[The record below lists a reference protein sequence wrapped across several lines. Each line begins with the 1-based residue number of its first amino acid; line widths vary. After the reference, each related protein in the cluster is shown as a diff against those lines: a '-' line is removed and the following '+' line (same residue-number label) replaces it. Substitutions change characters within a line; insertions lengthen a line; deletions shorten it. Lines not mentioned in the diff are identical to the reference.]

1 MENPEHSWE
10 MLSGEAH
17 VIVVEVKSAART
29 SKAKT
34 D

>member
-10 MLSGEAH
+10 VLSGEPH
-17 VIVVEVKSAART
+17 VIVVEVKSAARAA
-29 SKAKT
+29 KART